1 MKKVYVITETW
12 YTNKT
17 VVAVFEKKE
26 DALQFIVKQNKPTN
40 FLINEMEVK

>member
-1 MKKVYVITETW
+1 MKKVYVVTENW
-12 YTNKT
+12 YSNKT

-26 DALQFIVKQNKPTN
+26 DALQFIVSQNRPTN

>member
-12 YTNKT
+12 YSNKT

-26 DALQFIVKQNKPTN
+26 DALEFIVKQNKPVN
-40 FLINEMEVK
+40 FQINEMEVK